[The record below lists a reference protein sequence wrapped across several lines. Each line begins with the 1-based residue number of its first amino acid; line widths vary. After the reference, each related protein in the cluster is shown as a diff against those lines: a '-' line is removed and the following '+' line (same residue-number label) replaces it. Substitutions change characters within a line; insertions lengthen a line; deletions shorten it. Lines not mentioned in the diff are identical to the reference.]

1 VVKQRAGRELEAPLS
16 GQRALTADA
25 LRNVLPFASGFGM
38 ETAMDIDALRAGLT
52 VTEIELDL
60 EHRATGRTAAGF
72 AHRGRQLVDI
82 ARVYVSRR

>member
-1 VVKQRAGRELEAPLS
+1 MARA
-16 GQRALTADA
+16 
-25 LRNVLPFASGFGM
+25 VLPFARGFGM
-38 ETAMDIDALRAGLT
+38 ETAMTVDAHRAGFRI
-52 VTEIELDL
+52 VEVELDL